1 MGSSA
6 ASFFST
12 TTTAAAASA
21 AAPPNQKSS
30 SPIVELREYQL
41 YPEHA
46 VRYMKLTE
54 QAADLRK
61 ALVPLRWFS
70 LPETGG
76 PLLHVATHAYH
87 YQGGL
92 EERDERRPVMGRDP
106 DWVAYLQQCRPC
118 MMTQA
123 STIWV
128 EADLVERFS
137 LRGLRAE
144 ADRGTP
150 SIAPPE
156 NNAILELRRYQLK
169 LGYDTVPE
177 FLKLYE
183 AGLPSKLQADGT
195 DPTSELVTVMHTDV
209 GPLNHVLEVWRHG
222 SGTAAMNKSR
232 AAARS
237 ADEWRRAIASIAGL
251 AVSFTTAIHKPA
263 AFSPL
268 R

>member
-1 MGSSA
+1 MPSPGGSTSLASFSTSSA
-6 ASFFST
+6 ST
-12 TTTAAAASA
+12 AT
-21 AAPPNQKSS
+21 P

-41 YPEHA
+41 HPEHA
-46 VRYMKLTE
+46 VKYMKLTAE
-54 QAADLRK
+54 AADIRK
-61 ALVPLRWFS
+61 RLVPLRMFS

-76 PLLHVATHAYH
+76 PLLHVATHAYY

-92 EERDERRPVMGRDP
+92 EERDERRPVMGSDP

-118 MMTQA
+118 MMSQA

-128 EADLVERFS
+128 EADLVQKFH
-137 LRGLRAE
+137 LLGLKTE
-144 ADRGTP
+144 ADRNT
-150 SIAPPE
+150 SNTPPE
-156 NNAILELRRYQLK
+156 ATTILELRRYQLK

-183 AGLPSKLQADGT
+183 AGLPSKLNAEGT

-209 GPLNHVLEVWRHG
+209 GPLNQVMEVWRHG
-222 SGTAAMNKSR
+222 AGTAAMNKSR
-232 AAARS
+232 AAARG
-237 ADEWRRAIASIAGL
+237 AAEWRQAIAGIADL